1 MNQQT
6 IHMFTGREAAIAYAI
21 SAERILGNDAE
32 FLMANPAIV
41 PIFVCLLFQSLE
53 ISIKQAGLESGLFTT
68 QEARAR
74 QQRSG
79 HGIKELAALAVEKL
93 GGDPFD
99 PIVTAMT
106 FSNKHANSKQIVKE
120 MICGD
125 NLEKTRESY
134 ASRRLGYGEMSQ
146 GDFAIIQP
154 ISDWVMSVKE
164 TALNL
169 AKTIEILSQWKASV
183 SKSKHFA
190 IWLTQRGGEAV
201 TSADDR
207 ADL

>member
-6 IHMFTGREAAIAYAI
+6 TRMFTGREVAIAYAI
-21 SAERILGNDAE
+21 SAERMFGDNAG
-32 FLMANPAIV
+32 FLDANPAVV
-41 PIFVCLLFQSLE
+41 PIFVSLLFQSLE
-53 ISIKQAGLESGLFTT
+53 ISIKQAGVKSGLFTM
-68 QEARAR
+68 QEVRAR

-106 FSNKHANSKQIVKE
+106 FANTHTNSAEVIRQ

-125 NLEKTRESY
+125 DLEKTRESY
-134 ASRRLGYGEMSQ
+134 ASRRLGYGEVSE
-146 GDFAIIQP
+146 GDFAIIRP
-154 ISDWVMSVKE
+154 VSDWIEAVKE
-164 TALNL
+164 TASNL
-169 AKTIEILSQWKASV
+169 PTIIDILSQWKASA

-190 IWLTQRGGEAV
+190 IWLRE
-201 TSADDR
+201 R
-207 ADL
+207 